1 MPADSNHGSQF
12 QLLPSLIKVRPKDLG
27 HVFVLIIGLLDI
39 FDARAVDDLVAYV
52 NLDQVFQDPSA
63 IVIVVLVAFDERPAV
78 HVADVGFPVGS
89 QQIEPANVLAKPERN
104 LPGVDLLTG
113 SQVDRVPNFLAVRG
127 SFDYSI

>member
-1 MPADSNHGSQF
+1 M
-12 QLLPSLIKVRPKDLG
+12 
-27 HVFVLIIGLLDI
+27 LDI

-127 SFDYSI
+127 SFDYPI